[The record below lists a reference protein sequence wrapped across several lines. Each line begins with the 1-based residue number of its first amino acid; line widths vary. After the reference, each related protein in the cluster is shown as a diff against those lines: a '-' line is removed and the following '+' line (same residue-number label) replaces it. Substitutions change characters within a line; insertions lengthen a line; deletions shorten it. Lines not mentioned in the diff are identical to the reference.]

1 MEKKF
6 MVIWV
11 FLVMGLLLLCPLAGV
26 VAQQDSD
33 NDGISDAKENELALR
48 FEPVLH
54 FASGEKFYPTDPNYH
69 IQNSE
74 LFMKSGETNTIV
86 DNSPTIASI
95 AAYTTDGYF
104 LNNTLGSYEAI
115 AENYKQNREL
125 YGDKIYAHVTT
136 EGQYIV
142 VQYWFFY
149 AYNPGSLNQ
158 HQGDWEMIQVVLDS
172 TETPV
177 YAVYSQHHSGEIAD
191 WVDVEKS
198 DQTHPRVYV
207 ALGSH
212 ANYFRSFQ
220 GKLGLESDTVGNDYT
235 LTPEDL
241 ELIILGEKGAGNH
254 PASQDW
260 LEYGG
265 RWGNW
270 AKLADSYMGSAGPS
284 GPGQAENAEKWSYPV
299 SWGNEAFGVDQTWF
313 TASMFAYYFLYIFAA
328 ILVIRVAFKAWK
340 IIKNMKGG
348 KLGIFKMMR
357 SKASIFVVLGLVGVI
372 VYLAALF
379 LPWYTCTGNI
389 QTSMLSTDGT
399 VDIVTLDGINGLQV
413 NMLQGNQGLSPLF
426 GIVIPFSII
435 FLSSVLLNALD
446 VLSAEKP
453 SKLSK
458 SYIIS
463 GITSLIPAI
472 LIIVAV
478 ISLTVLIE
486 SVAGAFSGGQGLP
499 MEVTD
504 IVTAISS
511 APFGGTTTQT
521 IDSAGTAT
529 LTWGLGI
536 GVYLF
541 IVAAAIKIVAGIMLR
556 KTTIDEME

>member
-1 MEKKF
+1 MKKSF
-6 MVIWV
+6 TLLFVVFVTVLLVVSPIIGVI
-11 FLVMGLLLLCPLAGV
+11 
-26 VAQQDSD
+26 AQQDSD
-33 NDGISDAKENELALR
+33 NDGISDAKENELASR

-54 FASGEKFYPTDPNYH
+54 FVSGEEFYPTDPNYH
-69 IQNSE
+69 IENSE
-74 LFMKSGETNTIV
+74 LFIKSGETNTLV
-86 DNSPTIASI
+86 KNSPTISDI
-95 AAYTTDGYF
+95 SQYTTDGYF
-104 LNNTLGSYEAI
+104 LNNTLGSSATI
-115 AENYKQNREL
+115 AQDYKQSRSI
-125 YGDKIYAHVTT
+125 YGDKIYARVTT

-158 HQGDWEMIQVVLDS
+158 HQGDWEMIQVILDS

-177 YAVYSQHHSGEIAD
+177 YAVYSQHHSGEIAE
-191 WVDVEKS
+191 WQDVEKS
-198 DQTHPRVYV
+198 DETHPLVYV

-212 ANYFRSFQ
+212 ANYFKYFQ
-220 GKLGLESDTVGNDYT
+220 GKLGHESDTVGNDYT

-241 ELIILGEKGAGNH
+241 EIIVLGEMGTGNH

-260 LEYGG
+260 LEFGG

-270 AKLADSYMGSAGPS
+270 AKIADAYMGSAGPN
-284 GPGQAENAEKWSYPV
+284 GPGQGENTEKWFNPV
-299 SWGNEAFGVDQTWF
+299 SWGNETFGVDQTWF
-313 TASMFAYYFLYIFAA
+313 TASMFAYYFLYIFVA
-328 ILVIRVAFKAWK
+328 ILAIRLLFKAWK
-340 IIKNMKGG
+340 IIKNAKKGELNIMKM
-348 KLGIFKMMR
+348 LR
-357 SKASIFVVLGLVGVI
+357 SKAALPIILGLVGVV
-372 VYLAALF
+372 VYLVALF
-379 LPWYTCTGNI
+379 SPWYTCSGNI
-389 QTSMLSTDGT
+389 QTTMISTEGT
-399 VDIVTLDGINGLQV
+399 VDIVTFDGVNGLRV
-413 NMLQGNQGLSPLF
+413 NMLQGSEGLAPLF
-426 GIVIPFSII
+426 AIVIPFSIVFI
-435 FLSSVLLNALD
+435 SSVLLNVLD
-446 VLSAEKP
+446 VISTEKP

-472 LIIVAV
+472 LIIAAV

-486 SVAGAFSGGQGLP
+486 SVAGAISGGQALP

-529 LTWGLGI
+529 LSWGLGI

-541 IVAAAIKIVAGIMLR
+541 IVAAAIKIVSGIMLR
-556 KTTIDEME
+556 KIKLEETN

>member
-1 MEKKF
+1 MKKRF
-6 MVIWV
+6 MPLFVVFITCLLVVSPIVGVI
-11 FLVMGLLLLCPLAGV
+11 
-26 VAQQDSD
+26 AQQDSD
-33 NDGISDAKENELALR
+33 NDGISDAKENELASR

-54 FASGEKFYPTDPNYH
+54 FVSGEEFFPTDPNYH

-74 LFMKSGETNTIV
+74 LFMKSGETNTLV
-86 DNSPTIASI
+86 DNSPTVSSI
-95 AAYTTDGYF
+95 GQYTTDGYF
-104 LNNTLGSYEAI
+104 LNNILGSREAI
-115 AENYKQNREL
+115 AQDYKQSRST
-125 YGDKIYAHVTT
+125 YGDKIYARVTT

-158 HQGDWEMIQVVLDS
+158 HQGDWEMIQVILDS

-177 YAVYSQHHSGEIAD
+177 YAVYSQHHLGEIAE
-191 WVDVEKS
+191 WQDVEKA
-198 DQTHPRVYV
+198 DETHPRVYV

-212 ANYFRSFQ
+212 ANYFKYFQ
-220 GKLGLESDTVGNDYT
+220 GKLGHESDTVGNDYT
-235 LTPEDL
+235 LNPEDL
-241 ELIILGEKGAGNH
+241 EIMLLGEMGTGNH

-260 LEYGG
+260 LEFGG

-270 AKLADSYMGSAGPS
+270 AELADAYMGSAGPN
-284 GPGQAENAEKWSYPV
+284 GPGQGENTEKWFNPV
-299 SWGNEAFGVDQTWF
+299 SWGNETFGVDQTWF
-313 TASMFAYYFLYIFAA
+313 TASMFAYYFLYIFVA
-328 ILVIRVAFKAWK
+328 ILAIRIVIKAWK
-340 IIKNMKGG
+340 IIKSTKNGELNIMKM
-348 KLGIFKMMR
+348 LR
-357 SKASIFVVLGLVGVI
+357 SKAALPIVLGLLGVI
-372 VYLAALF
+372 IYLVAL
-379 LPWYTCTGNI
+379 LSPWYTCSGNI
-389 QTSMLSTDGT
+389 QTTMISTEGT
-399 VDIVTLDGINGLQV
+399 VDIITLDGVNGLQV
-413 NMLQGNQGLSPLF
+413 NMLQGSEGVAPLF
-426 GIVIPFSII
+426 AIVIPFSIMFI
-435 FLSSVLLNALD
+435 SSVLLNVLD
-446 VLSAEKP
+446 IISTEKP

-486 SVAGAFSGGQGLP
+486 SVAGSFSGGQALP
-499 MEVTD
+499 PEVTD
-504 IVTAISS
+504 IVSAISA

-529 LTWGLGI
+529 VSWGVGI

-556 KTTIDEME
+556 KIKVEETK